1 MYKSYL
7 MRTRSTAAK
16 EASLD
21 LVFFPT
27 DGVEGARERLVEGEL
42 EASSSDPASS
52 SFVSLFFGRH
62 GFVFFSGLFL
72 FLEGT
77 SAFLDFYTFKKQH
90 LRNSLKKK

>member
-1 MYKSYL
+1 MY
-7 MRTRSTAAK
+7 TRSTAAK

-21 LVFFPT
+21 LVFIPT
-27 DGVEGARERLVEGEL
+27 DGVEGARDRLVEGEVD
-42 EASSSDPASS
+42 ASSSDPASS

-77 SAFLDFYTFKKQH
+77 CTSAFLDFYTFRNGFNKKY
-90 LRNSLKKK
+90 R

>member
-21 LVFFPT
+21 LVFSPT

-42 EASSSDPASS
+42 DASSSDPASS

-62 GFVFFSGLFL
+62 GFVFFSGRFL

-77 SAFLDFYTFKKQH
+77 SAFLDFYTFKKQ
-90 LRNSLKKK
+90 S

>member
-7 MRTRSTAAK
+7 MCTRSTAAK

-21 LVFFPT
+21 LVFSPT

-42 EASSSDPASS
+42 DASSSDPASS
-52 SFVSLFFGRH
+52 SFVSPFFGRH
-62 GFVFFSGLFL
+62 GFVLFSGLFL

-77 SAFLDFYTFKKQH
+77 SAFLDFYTF
-90 LRNSLKKK
+90 RNSLKK

>member
-21 LVFFPT
+21 LVFSPT

-42 EASSSDPASS
+42 DASSSDPASS
-52 SFVSLFFGRH
+52 SFVLLFFGRH

-77 SAFLDFYTFKKQH
+77 SAFLDFYTFKKQ
-90 LRNSLKKK
+90 S